1 MDAPL
6 RLSDMNISNIWHLAQ
21 SKLASECMREDHNL
35 LLVVGHANLL
45 YSLTAS
51 EHEQRQR
58 FEKEFPASNG
68 TSSRAWRAQ
77 PKQLH
82 KLSEKLY
89 SSIAPSGCTGDIAN
103 WGLAKM
109 VVKQNT

>member
-1 MDAPL
+1 M
-6 RLSDMNISNIWHLAQ
+6 SISNIWQLAQ
-21 SKLASECMREDHNL
+21 AKLASECMREDHNL

-68 TSSRAWRAQ
+68 ARSRVWRAQ

-82 KLSEKLY
+82 KLSEKLC
-89 SSIAPSGCTGDIAN
+89 SSLAPLCCTGDVAN
-103 WGLAKM
+103 QGLAKM
-109 VVKQNT
+109 MVEQNI